1 MTATRNK
8 TLADLEKHFQIQMK
22 NFEEKL
28 KSFQEPAASVSTA
41 GADTIESLKLEFKV
55 FKSEITKK
63 LENIMNEIS
72 QKNLSKNVL
81 IYGINENPDEDL
93 FKIVVNLFKNHLNI
107 ELNKNQL
114 NNCYRLGKKLE
125 DKEPGINKRPIVVEF
140 VCQWMRDAVYF
151 SKSKFKGKKIVL
163 VEMLVKDK
171 LELFKKVREKYNR
184 SCWTVKGNIKV
195 FVNNKIFQVDTYDQ
209 FNQLKINK
217 VN

>member
-72 QKNLSKNVL
+72 QKNLSKMS
-81 IYGINENPDEDL
+81 L
-93 FKIVVNLFKNHLNI
+93 FTASMKI
-107 ELNKNQL
+107 
-114 NNCYRLGKKLE
+114 R
-125 DKEPGINKRPIVVEF
+125 
-140 VCQWMRDAVYF
+140 
-151 SKSKFKGKKIVL
+151 
-163 VEMLVKDK
+163 
-171 LELFKKVREKYNR
+171 
-184 SCWTVKGNIKV
+184 T
-195 FVNNKIFQVDTYDQ
+195 KIF
-209 FNQLKINK
+209 LKLSLICSRITLT
-217 VN
+217 